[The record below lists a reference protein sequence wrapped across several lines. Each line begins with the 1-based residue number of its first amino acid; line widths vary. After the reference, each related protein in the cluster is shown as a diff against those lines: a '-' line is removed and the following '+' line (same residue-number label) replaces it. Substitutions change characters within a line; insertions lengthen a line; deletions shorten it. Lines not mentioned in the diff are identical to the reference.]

1 MEKGNYF
8 DKSFYICEGQDDKH
22 TYIILYPMKT
32 KRINRRAF
40 FRLSA
45 TAGAGALL
53 MPGVAATRT
62 GQLPG
67 NENEIPVR
75 TLGRT
80 GVKLPI
86 LSMGVMRADNPNV
99 VRAAYNSGIFHFD
112 TAHGYQNGKNEEMLG
127 KFFTGKPRDSFF
139 IATKGKFD
147 YPLKEDFEETY
158 GKLMDLSLQRLNMDH
173 VDLFYTHALDKVEEV
188 KDERVI
194 AVLKKFKEEGKT
206 RFIGFSAHAGK
217 PELLDAAVET
227 GVYDVILLSYN
238 FKLSNLKET
247 EEAIARAAKA
257 GIGLVAMKT
266 MTGGTEDAAGKKKIN
281 AEACLKWAWKNEHI
295 TTAIPGFSNYDELEE
310 CLAAGRN
317 PELTSGEQEYLAS
330 LCGQEM
336 LYCQQCG
343 KCQTQCPEH
352 LPIPDIMRAY
362 MYAYGYKYSKMSKET
377 LAELNLSPD
386 ICTNCDTCRVTC
398 PSGFDVSAK
407 IAAITPVMQ
416 VPNEFLT

>member
-1 MEKGNYF
+1 
-8 DKSFYICEGQDDKH
+8 
-22 TYIILYPMKT
+22 
-32 KRINRRAF
+32 
-40 FRLSA
+40 
-45 TAGAGALL
+45 
-53 MPGVAATRT
+53 
-62 GQLPG
+62 
-67 NENEIPVR
+67 
-75 TLGRT
+75 
-80 GVKLPI
+80 
-86 LSMGVMRADNPNV
+86 
-99 VRAAYNSGIFHFD
+99 
-112 TAHGYQNGKNEEMLG
+112 
-127 KFFTGKPRDSFF
+127 
-139 IATKGKFD
+139 
-147 YPLKEDFEETY
+147 
-158 GKLMDLSLQRLNMDH
+158 MDQ
-173 VDLFYTHALDKVEEV
+173 VDLFYAHALSKVEEV

-194 AVLKKFKEEGKT
+194 AVLKKLKEEGKT
-206 RFIGFSAHAGK
+206 RFIGFSAHASK
-217 PELLDAAVET
+217 PELLDAAIEA
-227 GVYDVILLSYN
+227 GIYDVILLSYN

-407 IAAITPVMQ
+407 IAAITPVLQ